1 MTGFR
6 RNFGNWG
13 GDCVYRWQARVL
25 IEHFSISQNTL
36 EKKEKAK
43 ISIQWAATQKKLSHT
58 TFTGQ
63 GVVILNLGDVLV
75 TAKGKVLNT
84 QDYLTR

>member
-1 MTGFR
+1 M
-6 RNFGNWG
+6 
-13 GDCVYRWQARVL
+13 V
-25 IEHFSISQNTL
+25 

-43 ISIQWAATQKKLSHT
+43 ISIQWVATQKNSSHT
-58 TFTGQ
+58 TLTGQ
-63 GVVILNLGDVLV
+63 GAVILNLGDVLV